1 MNRSTAIQTRLSTE
15 TVNETPAK
23 KIYSL
28 QTIDPAETL
37 TGNVSSP
44 MMLSGIGVNGKMRSE
59 IAILA
64 IK

>member
-23 KIYSL
+23 KVCSL

-37 TGNVSSP
+37 TGNVSSQ